1 MAGQVISM
9 TGPALDGWRFL
20 CACLIGLALGF
31 YYGFLRPLRSRHP
44 FFADFL
50 FLPAL
55 GYAWLYLGFAICR
68 GDLRLGYCAGLLVG
82 SVFWEMTVGRL
93 LRPVFKGFWDLISRF
108 SHGIFSFFEKNFKKI
123 RKKLKIL
130 FAIWKK
136 WFTIVE
142 TNHRRKRHQQGGAL
156 NGKTE

>member
-20 CACLIGLALGF
+20 CACLIGLPLGLC
-31 YYGFLRPLRSRHP
+31 YGFLRPLRSRHP
-44 FFADFL
+44 FLADLL
-50 FLPAL
+50 FLPAM

-68 GDLRLGYCAGLLVG
+68 GDLRLGYCLGLFLG
-82 SVFWEMTVGRL
+82 AVFWELTIGQL
-93 LRPVFKGFWDLISRF
+93 LKPVFRGFWRIVSR
-108 SHGIFSFFEKNFKKI
+108 IFRGFFNIFKKFFKKI
-123 RKKLKIL
+123 GVFLKIV
-130 FAIWKK
+130 FALWKK

-142 TNHRRKRHQQGGAL
+142 TNRCRICNNRGGAP

>member
-1 MAGQVISM
+1 M

-20 CACLIGLALGF
+20 CACLIGLALGL
-31 YYGFLRPLRSRHP
+31 YYGFLRPIRSRHP
-44 FFADFL
+44 FLADFL

-82 SVFWEMTVGRL
+82 SILWELTVGRL
-93 LRPVFKGFWDLISRF
+93 LRPVFQRFWNLIARIF
-108 SHGIFSFFEKNFKKI
+108 HGIFHLFEKIFKKI
-123 RKKLKIL
+123 LKNSKIL

-142 TNHRRKRHQQGGAL
+142 TNHRRIRHQQGGAP